1 MGVGGVFF
9 CGKGEM
15 EGTSLKAMKSG
26 FKRGMESEIEMFSVW
41 RSIFFRYR
49 IKATKG
55 DGRPVESWRLQ
66 DHELTTSFGF
76 FYFQNFD
83 FKSVAGSE
91 RNRRIFGRIYSRL
104 KFEEIQGPNIWLIL
118 SQNLRMLGG
127 SSQLVSV

>member
-1 MGVGGVFF
+1 
-9 CGKGEM
+9 M

-26 FKRGMESEIEMFSVW
+26 FKRGMESEIEMSSVC
-41 RSIFFRYR
+41 FRYR

-66 DHELTTSFGF
+66 DHEPTTSFGF

-104 KFEEIQGPNIWLIL
+104 KFEEIQGPNIWQIL
-118 SQNLRMLGG
+118 SQNLRILGG